1 MKKLRLSFLMLSLLL
16 MAVGASAQKTS
27 DCTKPI
33 SVQVEPAPTSALVS
47 WIGFSD
53 SYNVRY
59 QDAGVKTVI
68 FSEDFENGLEG
79 WTIYTLGESPQ
90 SEGWFTFDPTQG
102 LTVTAHSGSQ
112 VAASFSWSSQAF
124 DADNWLVTP
133 QVDLGGT
140 LSFFDCV
147 NGGYPDAYEVRLS
160 TTGNKVEDFTEVLRP
175 MANGTLGEWGEVSI
189 DLSAYEGQKGY
200 IAIHHTG
207 YDNNYIVIDDF
218 SIYKGSNDWIEVL
231 STTEESIEITGLK
244 PSTTYE
250 FQIQGVCADSES
262 QWTTLSSFTTMEA
275 CPVPFDVTV
284 KADATTATVS
294 WKGYSEAYNVRYRIP
309 ASKEQL
315 FFEGFEE
322 GIPET
327 WTILDNDGDG
337 RTWYVSANSSDDR
350 GFDSNHA
357 ASASYENS
365 SYSALTPDNWL
376 ITPQL
381 DLQGTLSVWLCGQ
394 DPSYAAE
401 HFAVLLSTTGTAVE
415 DFTEVLVP
423 ETVATGVL
431 TQYTADLSKYKGQKG
446 YIAIRHYNCTDMF
459 ILNVD
464 NFALLGD
471 EIGGSDWTTV
481 TTDETTVELDGLE
494 PSALY
499 ELQVQGVCDNVPTE
513 WSDVINFT
521 TLNLTVD
528 LVLLDDDYDQP
539 EGATNTDVL
548 TENKGKVANVTF
560 KDRVFYKDGEWNSLS
575 LPFSLTAEQI
585 ANSPLADATIYELYG
600 AGVDGKHVDFYFW
613 PADEISSDWLY
624 IFKWEGTGDN
634 IVSPEF
640 NNVKIDAEEGPFLP
654 SPDYHAYFMGN
665 YSTIIADPEADGY
678 YTYYLGAG
686 NKLRYSPNKVK
697 IYPFRLYCVF
707 FANEA
712 DPETLDYSFH
722 FGDEHVDG
730 IVELD
735 GALKNNDTKGI
746 YNLQGVKVNNAK
758 QKGIYIMNGRKVVVK

>member
-1 MKKLRLSFLMLSLLL
+1 MLSLLL

-90 SEGWFTFDPTQG
+90 SEGWFTFDPSQG

-147 NGGYPDAYEVRLS
+147 NGGYPDAYEVKLS

-175 MANGTLGEWGEVSI
+175 MADGTLGEWGEVSI

-200 IAIHHTG
+200 IAIHHVG
-207 YDNNYIVIDDF
+207 YDNNYLLIDDF
-218 SIYKGSNDWIEVL
+218 SIYKGSNDWIDVL

-250 FQIQGVCADSES
+250 FQIQGVCEDSES
-262 QWTTLSSFTTMEA
+262 EWTTISSFTTMEA

-327 WTILDNDGDG
+327 WTIIDNDGDG

-401 HFAVLLSTTGTAVE
+401 HFAILLSTTGTAVE

-431 TQYTADLSKYKGQKG
+431 TEYTADLSKYKGQKG

-528 LVLLDDDYDQP
+528 MVLLDDDYDQP
-539 EGATNTDVL
+539 EGSSNAEILKANL
-548 TENKGKVANVTF
+548 NNIANVTL
-560 KDRVFYKDGEWNSLS
+560 KDRVFYKDGEWNSLC

-585 ANSPLADATIYELYG
+585 ANSPLAGATIKEIY
-600 AGVDGKHVDFYFW
+600 AASVDGKHVDFTFW
-613 PADEISSDWLY
+613 DADEITSDWAY
-624 IFKWEGTGDN
+624 IFKWDEPGEN
-634 IVSPEF
+634 IVDPVF
-640 NNVKIDAEEGPFLP
+640 NNVKIEAYEGPMIP
-654 SPDYHAYFMGN
+654 SPDYHFYCMGD
-665 YSTIIADPEADGY
+665 YSTIIADPANDEY

-686 NKLRYSPNKVK
+686 NKLRYSTSPVK
-697 IYPFRLYCVF
+697 IHPFRLYFVF

-712 DPETLDYSFH
+712 DPEELDYSFN
-722 FGDEHVDG
+722 FDDEHVDG

-735 GALKNNDTKGI
+735 GALKNNDAKGI

>member
-147 NGGYPDAYEVRLS
+147 NGGYPDAYEVKLS

-200 IAIHHTG
+200 IAIHHVG
-207 YDNNYIVIDDF
+207 YDNNYLLIDDF
-218 SIYKGSNDWIEVL
+218 SIYKGSNDWVEVL

-315 FFEGFEE
+315 FFEGFED

-337 RTWYVSANSSDDR
+337 KTWYQTVNSSDDR
-350 GFDSNHA
+350 GFDIYHV
-357 ASASYENS
+357 ASASYDNAT
-365 SYSALTPDNWL
+365 YSALTPDNWL

-401 HFAVLLSTTGTAVE
+401 HFAILLSTTGTAVE

-431 TQYTADLSKYKGQKG
+431 TEYTADLSKYKGQKG

-471 EIGGSDWTTV
+471 EIGGSDWTTI

-539 EGATNTDVL
+539 EGSTNAEIL
-548 TENKGKVANVTF
+548 KANLNNIANVTL
-560 KDRVFYKDGEWNSLS
+560 KDRVFYKDGEWNSLC

-585 ANSPLADATIYELYG
+585 ANSPLSGATIREIYS
-600 AGVDGKHVDFYFW
+600 AGVDGKHVEFSFGDT
-613 PADEISSDWLY
+613 DEITSDWVY
-624 IFKWEGTGDN
+624 IFKWDEPGEN
-634 IVSPEF
+634 IVDPVF
-640 NNVKIDAEEGPFLP
+640 NNVKIEAYEGPMIP
-654 SPDYHAYFMGN
+654 SRDYHFYCMGD
-665 YSTIIADPEADGY
+665 YSTIIADPAHDGY

-686 NKLRYSPNKVK
+686 NKLRYSTSPVK
-697 IYPFRLYCVF
+697 IHPFRLYFVF

-712 DPETLDYSFH
+712 DPGELDYSFN
-722 FGDEHVDG
+722 FDDEHVDG

-735 GALKNNDTKGI
+735 GALKNNDAKGI

>member
-90 SEGWFTFDPTQG
+90 SEGWFTSDPTQG

-112 VAASFSWSSQAF
+112 VAASFSWSIQAF

-175 MANGTLGEWGEVSI
+175 MADGTLGEWGEVSI

-200 IAIHHTG
+200 IAIHHVG
-207 YDNNYIVIDDF
+207 YDNNYLLIDDF
-218 SIYKGSNDWIEVL
+218 SIYKGSNDWVDVL

-327 WTILDNDGDG
+327 WTIIDNDGDG

-431 TQYTADLSKYKGQKG
+431 TQYTADLSQYKGQKG

-464 NFALLGD
+464 NFELLGD
-471 EIGGSDWTTV
+471 EIGGTDWTTIS
-481 TTDETTVELDGLE
+481 TEETTVALAGLE
-494 PSALY
+494 PETKY

-513 WSDVINFT
+513 WSDVILFT

-528 LVLLDDDYDQP
+528 MVLLDDDYDQP

-560 KDRVFYKDGEWNSLS
+560 QDRVFYKDGEWNSLC

-585 ANSPLADATIYELYG
+585 ANSPLAGATIKEL
-600 AGVDGKHVDFYFW
+600 AAAQVTGKEVLFTFTST
-613 PADEISSDWLY
+613 DEISSDFVY
-624 IFKWEGTGDN
+624 IFKWDEPGEN
-634 IVSPEF
+634 IVNPVF
-640 NNVKIDAEEGPFLP
+640 YNVKIEADEGPMVP
-654 SPDYHAYFMGN
+654 GAGYHFFCLGD
-665 YSTIIADPEADGY
+665 YSTFIADPEEDGY
-678 YTYYLGAG
+678 YTYYFGAG
-686 NKLRYSPNKVK
+686 NKLRYSPTPRK
-697 IYPFRLYCVF
+697 IYPFRLYFVF
-707 FANEA
+707 FANEV
-712 DPETLDYSFH
+712 DPEDVEFA
-722 FGDEHVDG
+722 FNFDDEHVDG
-730 IVELD
+730 IVEVD
-735 GALKNNDTKGI
+735 RALKINQAEGI
-746 YNLQGVKVNNAK
+746 YNLQGIKVNDAK